1 MMVFRIAVAVVIVST
16 LAASAA
22 RGAEHDFKVID
33 GFLLQPLVL
42 PTDDVAVISG
52 EDDRAIYY
60 IDLRLL
66 PREPARLE
74 ARTPVSVIGYE
85 GQRPNQIAAHMVN
98 LRQTAAVQPPVE
110 PRRPVDLRMIEGQV
124 QSVTR
129 QALKLRTSDGRTLT
143 VRIGALISS
152 WHAFVKG
159 ETLKVFGVLDGS
171 ETLAANAV
179 VHYTPRVAPPP
190 SDAPAG
196 SSR

>member
-1 MMVFRIAVAVVIVST
+1 MMLFRIAVAVAIVST

-42 PTDDVAVISG
+42 PTDDVAVISA
-52 EDDRAIYY
+52 EDDRGIFY

-66 PREPARLE
+66 PRDPVRLE

-98 LRQTAAVQPPVE
+98 LRQTAAVQPPIE
-110 PRRPVDLRMIEGQV
+110 PRRSVDLRMIEGQV

-143 VRIGALISS
+143 VRIGTLISG

-159 ETLKVFGVLDGS
+159 ETLRVFGVLDGS
-171 ETLAANAV
+171 ETVTANAFI
-179 VHYTPRVAPPP
+179 HYIPGVAPPP
-190 SDAPAG
+190 SGAPAR
-196 SSR
+196 SPR

>member
-1 MMVFRIAVAVVIVST
+1 MSFRIAVAVVIVSA

-52 EDDRAIYY
+52 EDDQAIYY

-110 PRRPVDLRMIEGQV
+110 PRRSVDLRMIEGQV

-129 QALKLRTSDGRTLT
+129 QALKLRTTDGRTLT
-143 VRIGALISS
+143 VRIGTLISS

-159 ETLKVFGVLDGS
+159 ETLRVFGVLDGS
-171 ETLAANAV
+171 ETLAANAF

-190 SDAPAG
+190 SGAPAG